1 MAKPKG
7 PQDPRRVEVQG
18 TERLLDGFF
27 RVEKAVLRHEQ
38 FDGTMSDPIT
48 RILYDRGDS
57 AAVLPYDPQTL
68 AVVLIRQFRYP
79 AYVHDGPGWL
89 WEIIAGAQHEE
100 DPEAVARREAQ
111 EEADL
116 TLGALEHVATVYPSP
131 GACSERV
138 HIYLA
143 PLSDGLPADGHG
155 GLVEEEEDILVRAF
169 ALEEALRMVEAGEI
183 ADAKTVIALQ
193 HLALRRSA
201 E

>member
-68 AVVLIRQFRYP
+68 
-79 AYVHDGPGWL
+79 
-89 WEIIAGAQHEE
+89 
-100 DPEAVARREAQ
+100 
-111 EEADL
+111 
-116 TLGALEHVATVYPSP
+116 
-131 GACSERV
+131 
-138 HIYLA
+138 
-143 PLSDGLPADGHG
+143 
-155 GLVEEEEDILVRAF
+155 
-169 ALEEALRMVEAGEI
+169 
-183 ADAKTVIALQ
+183 
-193 HLALRRSA
+193 
-201 E
+201 